1 MKDEKKD
8 TKKRIKRAASMK
20 RVVQVKQISK
30 KKQDDGSLGWSG
42 YEEIEK
48 YRSRPEFITKQQA
61 AISMVKEW
69 TEEIAREYSREY
81 NREIIDSINWRIKS
95 AKSIEKKL
103 IRKGYEVTW
112 ENATTKL
119 NDLVGIRI
127 TCSFQDDVYRI
138 AGRLSRDKHFILIKT
153 KDYIRKPKS
162 SGYQSIHLIV
172 DVPVYMMNAAWQ
184 NQKRQEEES
193 QSQKEEIK
201 SGSVNQIEGRE
212 PQKETMEAWDKM
224 EYVAEELVRVEIQ
237 IRTVAMNFWAK
248 LDHQLCY
255 KKDAKDADKIRKEL
269 KEYAEE
275 IAKIDKKMLKLRQK
289 IDEI

>member
-1 MKDEKKD
+1 MKDEKKNP
-8 TKKRIKRAASMK
+8 KKRIRRAASVN
-20 RVVQVKQISK
+20 RGVRVKQISRK
-30 KKQDDGSLGWSG
+30 NQDEEYSERSG

-81 NREIIDSINWRIKS
+81 NREIIDTINWRIKS

-112 ENATTKL
+112 ENAATKL

-138 AGRLSRDKHFILIKT
+138 AGRLSKDKHFILVKI

-172 DVPVYMMNAAWQ
+172 DVPVYMMNTAWQ
-184 NQKRQEEES
+184 NQKRQAEENKR
-193 QSQKEEIK
+193 QAEEIE
-201 SGSVNQIEGRE
+201 SGKMNQIEGRE
-212 PQKETMEAWDKM
+212 AGSETIEAWNKM

-248 LDHQLCY
+248 LDHQMCY

-275 IAKIDKKMLKLRQK
+275 IARIDKKMLKLRQK